1 MSTKRSVLV
10 TGATGQQGG
19 AVARALLSRGHRVK
33 ALTRKPDSDAA
44 RQLMSAGADLV
55 TGDLG
60 NAASVLNA
68 AVALADIGA
77 FVAALVERREQV
89 FGKRF
94 DFAGDELFGEEQAKI
109 LSHAIGRPINYQEIP
124 IAAAR
129 QQSEDA
135 ALMFEWFDRVGYD
148 ADIAALRRDFSEVR
162 WHSFAD
168 WAREFDWS
176 VLERTSSVA

>member
-1 MSTKRSVLV
+1 VV
-10 TGATGQQGG
+10 DEA
-19 AVARALLSRGHRVK
+19 APVK
-33 ALTRKPDSDAA
+33 AP
-44 RQLMSAGADLV
+44 GV
-55 TGDLG
+55 
-60 NAASVLNA
+60 
-68 AVALADIGA
+68 
-77 FVAALVERREQV
+77 
-89 FGKRF
+89 
-94 DFAGDELFGEEQAKI
+94 EEQAKI

>member
-1 MSTKRSVLV
+1 MRTNDGVIPISRRACSVSPECTV
-10 TGATGQQGG
+10 
-19 AVARALLSRGHRVK
+19 V
-33 ALTRKPDSDAA
+33 
-44 RQLMSAGADLV
+44 
-55 TGDLG
+55 
-60 NAASVLNA
+60 
-68 AVALADIGA
+68 
-77 FVAALVERREQV
+77 
-89 FGKRF
+89 
-94 DFAGDELFGEEQAKI
+94 
-109 LSHAIGRPINYQEIP
+109 IP